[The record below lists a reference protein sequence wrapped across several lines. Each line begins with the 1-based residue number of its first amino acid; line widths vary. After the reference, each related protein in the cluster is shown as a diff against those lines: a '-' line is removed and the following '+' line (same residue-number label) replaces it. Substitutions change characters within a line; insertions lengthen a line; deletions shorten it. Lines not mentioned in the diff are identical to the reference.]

1 MNYGDFYRSFDP
13 APFYEERGWLIGDGR
28 IGGKAKGLS
37 FAHHI
42 LEKNGGRASAKIFLR
57 HHHLGLRRIHGA
69 EQPLGEADESARALG
84 RARALQNMRGGQPA
98 ALARRADRKD
108 TGPDRGPYLRAFL
121 LDA

>member
-42 LEKNGGRASAKIFLR
+42 LEKNGLLEDVHLPKYSFVITTSVFDEFMEQNNLWERLMNLRAHSDQSFTKY
-57 HHHLGLRRIHGA
+57 
-69 EQPLGEADESARALG
+69 
-84 RARALQNMRGGQPA
+84 
-98 ALARRADRKD
+98 ARRPACRPRS
-108 TGPDRGPYLRAFL
+108 TGRSKRYWT
-121 LDA
+121 